1 MISCSFG
8 REGAEFSDRL
18 EYYQQT
24 LHGELSAPDSLR
36 GLDLYPG
43 LKAVLLQFGFSY

>member
-1 MISCSFG
+1 
-8 REGAEFSDRL
+8 L

-24 LHGELSAPDSLR
+24 LDLRTAAPTALQ

-43 LKAVLLQFGFSY
+43 LKAVLVQFGFSY